1 MRTVTT
7 VAELR
12 AALAPARA
20 AGHAVALVPTMG
32 ALHDG
37 HLALVRRAREL
48 AGEVVVSLFVN
59 PTQFEDPADLARY
72 PRDAEA
78 DAALLRAE
86 GVDVLYAPPAAE
98 VYPPGFATRVVVSG
112 ITEVL
117 EGAHR
122 GPAHFDGIATIVLK
136 LLNAARPDVVLF
148 GQKDAQ
154 QVLVVR
160 RMVSDLD
167 MPVEVEVVPTV
178 REPDGL
184 ALSSRNARLSPS
196 ERERARALPE
206 ALRAA
211 TAAPDLPAAERAAR
225 AALAARDVQP
235 EYLVFVDPDALTPLA
250 DPGEEAL
257 VAVAA
262 CVGPVRLI
270 DNALIHRDGR
280 PS

>member
-122 GPAHFDGIATIVLK
+122 GAAHFDGVATIVLK

-160 RMVSDLD
+160 RLVSDLD
-167 MPVEVEVVPTV
+167 VPVEVEVVPTV

-184 ALSSRNARLSPS
+184 ALSSRNARLSPAD
-196 ERERARALPE
+196 RKRARALPE

-211 TAAPDLPAAERAAR
+211 VAAPDLPAAERAAH
-225 AALAARDVQP
+225 AALAAREVIP
-235 EYLVFVDPDALTPLA
+235 EYLAFVDPDTLTPLA

-262 CVGPVRLI
+262 RVGPVRLI